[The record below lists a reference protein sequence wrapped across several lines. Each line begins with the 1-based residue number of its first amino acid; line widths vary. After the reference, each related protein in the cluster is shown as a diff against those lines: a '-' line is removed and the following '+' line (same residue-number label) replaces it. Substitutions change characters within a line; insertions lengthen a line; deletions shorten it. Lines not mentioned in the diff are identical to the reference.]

1 MSRRTEINEKLDA
14 GLVRILK
21 HRLTIAVDQLVPFAF
36 NAIQKKVLNEVLTEL
51 SRNSFL
57 DGCQFSLD
65 NINVGNVV
73 KE

>member
-1 MSRRTEINEKLDA
+1 MSNQTEVNEKLDA

-21 HRLTIAVDQLVPFAF
+21 LRLTIAVDQLAPFQF
-36 NAIQKKVLNEVLTEL
+36 SAIQKKVLNEVLTEL

-65 NINVGNVV
+65 NINIGK